1 MEEEKFLEKPR
12 HESFIKVC
20 EIYADYMFTRKTVAL
35 FTDYNEAK
43 NDVLFEMCSMVK
55 DSNKVECNMIKNI
68 VELFI
73 ENTDHEEYWLNDI
86 K

>member
-1 MEEEKFLEKPR
+1 MEEELRKNPR
-12 HESFIKVC
+12 HQSFIKIC
-20 EIYADYMFTRKTVAL
+20 ELYAEYMFTKKTVAL
-35 FTDYNEAK
+35 FTDYNKAK
-43 NDVLFEMCSMVK
+43 NDVLFELYLMVK
-55 DSNKVECNMIKNI
+55 DSNKRECDMLKNI